1 MFVIRSSS
9 AWSLNQIEDFFNDC
23 VIPVRLACLT
33 RSGAP
38 IVCSLWYVYE
48 DGIIWCATQKTA
60 KVVSYL
66 EDQPGVGFEIAP
78 DAPPYRGVRGQGQV
92 TLSEGRGVDVLTRL
106 IDRYLGD
113 RDSDFARWLIER
125 GRNEVAI
132 GIVPEWVTSWDFE
145 SRMSSIQDN

>member
-1 MFVIRSSS
+1 MTVIRSNSV
-9 AWSLNQIEDFFNDC
+9 WSLNQIEDFFNDC

-33 RSGAP
+33 QGYTP

-48 DGIIWCATQKTA
+48 SGAIWCATQKTA
-60 KVVSYL
+60 KVVRYL
-66 EDQPGVGFEIAP
+66 DNQPACGFEIAP
-78 DAPPYRGVRGQGQV
+78 DAPPYKGVRGQGQA
-92 TLSEGRGVDVLTRL
+92 TLSDERGLDVLTRL

-132 GIVPEWVTSWDFE
+132 RVAPDWMTSWDFTP
-145 SRMSSIQDN
+145 RMKPS